1 VLKSVFDLQCC
12 THTYAFT
19 HNYSKIERI
28 VLANAKE
35 YAENM
40 LQAILADDTNQWGGG
55 SLFSRG
61 KAQFTA
67 GGSSSTA
74 TAAAA
79 ADAAMN
85 AAAADNCTADST
97 CTSATTAAAAA
108 TAIRSSGIKRGGVQ
122 GLLAMIAPNRN
133 CAATKQC

>member
-1 VLKSVFDLQCC
+1 MLHIYTRCA
-12 THTYAFT
+12 HTC
-19 HNYSKIERI
+19 SKIERI

-74 TAAAA
+74 TAAA
-79 ADAAMN
+79 DAAMN

-97 CTSATTAAAAA
+97 CGATATTAAAA
-108 TAIRSSGIKRGGVQ
+108 TAVRNSSGIKRNGIQHHKLEGEQQ
-122 GLLAMIAPNRN
+122 GIAVTVVV
-133 CAATKQC
+133 AAV

>member
-1 VLKSVFDLQCC
+1 
-12 THTYAFT
+12 
-19 HNYSKIERI
+19 

-67 GGSSSTA
+67 GSSSSTA
-74 TAAAA
+74 AAAAAA

-108 TAIRSSGIKRGGVQ
+108 TAVRNSSGIKRGGFQ